1 MFVFIYVYLCPTRLP
16 YQMMFV
22 SFNSNTTGVNGVTGT
37 AYPSR
42 LHELTPDF
50 YCILLCSVSRPFS
63 VLLYFFYWLSFA
75 DCKTI
80 LSDPI
85 HYIIFSSGGLA
96 NTPNPPSPT
105 PLSHLI
111 VILYP
116 QGLLLVNLFSSWI
129 LLKYRSL
136 KQPVGAFW
144 HVFLWYH
151 QTFYTLYPLFL

>member
-1 MFVFIYVYLCPTRLP
+1 
-16 YQMMFV
+16 MMFV

-50 YCILLCSVSRPFS
+50 YCILLCSVLRPFS

-85 HYIIFSSGGLA
+85 HYSIKKINLFHRWFKSELLFTKPLKTLKGLSCCFETSC
-96 NTPNPPSPT
+96 N
-105 PLSHLI
+105 
-111 VILYP
+111 IL
-116 QGLLLVNLFSSWI
+116 GLLSVSFYNYLKKYPIILIGRPLPPYHLFFTQDC
-129 LLKYRSL
+129 Y
-136 KQPVGAFW
+136 
-144 HVFLWYH
+144 
-151 QTFYTLYPLFL
+151 

>member
-1 MFVFIYVYLCPTRLP
+1 MFVFIYAYLCPTRLP

-42 LHELTPDF
+42 LHELTPDL
-50 YCILLCSVSRPFS
+50 YYVLLCSVSRPFS

-85 HYIIFSSGGLA
+85 HYIVFSSGGLA
-96 NTPNPPSPT
+96 NTSHPPSP
-105 PLSHLI
+105 PLLSHLI
-111 VILYP
+111 VTLYP
-116 QGLLLVNLFSSWI
+116 QGFFLVSLFSS
-129 LLKYRSL
+129 
-136 KQPVGAFW
+136 
-144 HVFLWYH
+144 
-151 QTFYTLYPLFL
+151 

>member
-63 VLLYFFYWLSFA
+63 GWDNGVG
-75 DCKTI
+75 D
-80 LSDPI
+80 
-85 HYIIFSSGGLA
+85 GGLGVFA
-96 NTPNPPSPT
+96 RPPEEKM
-105 PLSHLI
+105 I
-111 VILYP
+111 
-116 QGLLLVNLFSSWI
+116 
-129 LLKYRSL
+129 
-136 KQPVGAFW
+136 
-144 HVFLWYH
+144 
-151 QTFYTLYPLFL
+151 